1 VNLQLV
7 GSPGRLSA
15 LNNTATFETQQAN
28 ATANY
33 VYGSVGAERQTAVVS
48 AITWFTRA
56 TLQLSNATLLPSEQ
70 MAFGGADSN
79 RGFITSGVTRDNG
92 FQLVNELR
100 APTLG
105 KAVARNFGLDDEDYQ
120 IMPFL
125 FIDYGHGWNR
135 RANNGAAVAMTTVGP
150 GLSLQLGRHTS
161 LRATYGIPVQ
171 KMGPTGRELLSQ
183 FSAVTTF

>member
-1 VNLQLV
+1 
-7 GSPGRLSA
+7 LSA
-15 LNNTATFETQQAN
+15 LNNTATFQTQQAN
-28 ATANY
+28 ATADY
-33 VYGSVGAERQTAVVS
+33 IYGSFGAERLTTVVS

-56 TLQLSNATLLPSEQ
+56 TLQLSNATLLSSEQ

-92 FQLVNELR
+92 FQLVNEFR

-105 KAVARNFGLDDEDYQ
+105 GALARTVGLDDEDHQ

-125 FIDYGHGWNR
+125 FIDYGRGWNR
-135 RANNGAAVAMTTVGP
+135 RATNGTAVAMTTIGP

-161 LRATYGIPVQ
+161 LRATYGVPVQ